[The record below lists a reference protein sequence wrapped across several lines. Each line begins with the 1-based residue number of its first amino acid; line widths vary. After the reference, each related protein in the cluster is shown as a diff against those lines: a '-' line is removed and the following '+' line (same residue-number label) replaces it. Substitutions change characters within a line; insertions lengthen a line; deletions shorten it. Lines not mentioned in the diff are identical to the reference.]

1 MLTMRSCVIGVAIA
15 VALALCGAEAAKD
28 ASLWEQVGQL
38 YDEVLVEG
46 LQAREA
52 VVPQALVQEEEP
64 DEASKVAG
72 VVDTDDF
79 GDDSAGSGNTLGAK
93 VAARRADWRTD
104 GDEETPFVT
113 GSRRRVGNGLA
124 PVPPPPRV
132 GPDPTTD
139 EKIIGYRP
147 YSSDLL
153 RDADIED
160 PVTSEDS
167 SNNDPI
173 ETEGREQEDM
183 HDVHDG
189 PPTPPPE
196 TGSLSDDDWINHDGS
211 HTTAE
216 SSPTESEES
225 VASDEYS
232 GVDSAELKTATEKEI
247 KTMQKMHDADDTAA
261 AHAEAEVDQ
270 SPELRRDKEREIKTM
285 QRMHDADEA
294 KKLNATHHN

>member
-1 MLTMRSCVIGVAIA
+1 MRSCAIGVAIA
-15 VALALCGAEAAKD
+15 VALALCGGEAAKD

-52 VVPQALVQEEEP
+52 VVPQELVQEEP

-72 VVDTDDF
+72 VVDIDDF
-79 GDDSAGSGNTLGAK
+79 ADDSADPANTLGAE
-93 VAARRADWRTD
+93 VAARNADWRTD
-104 GDEETPFVT
+104 GDEKIPFVT
-113 GSRRRVGNGLA
+113 GSRRRLGNGFA

-139 EKIIGYRP
+139 EKILGYKS
-147 YSSDLL
+147 YGDDVL
-153 RDADIED
+153 RDANIED

-173 ETEGREQEDM
+173 EAYGREQQDM

-189 PPTPPPE
+189 APTPPPE
-196 TGSLSDDDWINHDGS
+196 TGSLSDDDWINDNGS
-211 HTTAE
+211 HATAE
-216 SSPTESEES
+216 SSSTESVES
-225 VASDEYS
+225 VASDEY
-232 GVDSAELKTATEKEI
+232 GVDSAEMKSATEEEV
-247 KTMQKMHDADDTAA
+247 TRLQRMHDADDTQAK
-261 AHAEAEVDQ
+261 HDEAEVDA
-270 SPELRRDKEREIKTM
+270 SPELRSEKEIEIKRL

-294 KKLNATHHN
+294 KKHNETHTN